1 MNVSIQ
7 IKLEN
12 SLLKKISKTGTFPD
26 SLENILVMRVQDI
39 LRRIKILHGEIH
51 NEIIR
56 SEGTL
61 FSLYQVNIN
70 INGLNFDDAG
80 KLDFTERLAQCFSP
94 YKDQIKKVDM
104 VIS

>member
-39 LRRIKILHGEIH
+39 LRRIRISHGEIH

-70 INGLNFDDAG
+70 ISGMNLDDAG
-80 KLDFTERLAQCFSP
+80 KLDFAERLTKCFSP
-94 YKDQIKKVDM
+94 YQDQIRKVHM